1 MSNSIKNEYSFKDK
15 IQLAWWLLRTKLQV
29 PSARLIRY
37 PFVVRGGG
45 YVDYGQRLTTG
56 IGCRIEAFRI
66 LSSTYKCNF
75 LGADNKQ

>member
-1 MSNSIKNEYSFKDK
+1 MSRLTNNEYSFKDK

-45 YVDYGQRLTTG
+45 MSIMVSDLQRVLDA
-56 IGCRIEAFRI
+56 E
-66 LSSTYKCNF
+66 
-75 LGADNKQ
+75 